1 MMLKM
6 LSKIWT
12 TPNFVE
18 SESDLKCPRAV
29 KTSIETSNGL
39 DVSDIEATV
48 ARFRPL
54 GVGIVP
60 DLVTD
65 NLEADHVAVD
75 EDETEEETTVAVH
88 FMTNQPTKSTELLR
102 RRNGASRWIISL
114 PDAAG
119 RI

>member
-1 MMLKM
+1 MLKM
-6 LSKIWT
+6 LAKIWT
-12 TPNFVE
+12 IQNFVE
-18 SESDLKCPRAV
+18 SESDLKCPRAA

-48 ARFRPL
+48 ARCRRL

-60 DLVTD
+60 DLASD
-65 NLEADHVAVD
+65 NLEVDHEAVD
-75 EDETEEETTVAVH
+75 EDETEEEMTVAVH

-102 RRNGASRWIISL
+102 RQNGASRWIISL
-114 PDAAG
+114 PDAVG